1 MFYCTIS
8 FSIIRPIIKAGECLL
23 LTNKLL
29 FNTNKQLVYNIFV
42 IHQVTKFHFIY
53 SLRILIFIASKIV
66 SNCQT
71 RWNTMICRLRL
82 FYISDLH
89 HPSKTFIMIPD
100 DACTAIRKVRK
111 ENSIV
116 LFLGKRKVKVKY
128 FKVSLKMHFNKSNKN
143 ALGRFLRQSSNWFFM
158 IQKRVMAH
166 HMYVP
171 SYNFLLNWSSA

>member
-8 FSIIRPIIKAGECLL
+8 FSIIRPIIKPGECLL

-71 RWNTMICRLRL
+71 RWNTMIFRLRL

-116 LFLGKRKVKVKY
+116 LFKKESKSQI
-128 FKVSLKMHFNKSNKN
+128 FQSLVENAFQQIKQECTGPFFTPIIKLVFHDSEKN
-143 ALGRFLRQSSNWFFM
+143 YGSSHVCSV
-158 IQKRVMAH
+158 I
-166 HMYVP
+166 
-171 SYNFLLNWSSA
+171 